1 MNKMNKFKKN
11 NSINKNI
18 FSTNPPSK
26 IMNKPEIKQDPVI
39 QIPLIEEPLIENSL
53 IEPLIEEVKTI
64 TINQLSK
71 NDLKLEIIKENCEDI
86 TFTFPD
92 IYENIEIIPDKNDLN
107 NKPIPKMKLIVDEV
121 ILNMKKKKLNG
132 WKIN

>member
-39 QIPLIEEPLIENSL
+39 QIPLIEESLIEKSL

-92 IYENIEIIPDKNDLN
+92 IYENIEIIADKNDLN

>member
-39 QIPLIEEPLIENSL
+39 QIPLIEEPLIEKSL

-71 NDLKLEIIKENCEDI
+71 NDLKLEIIKENCEDL

>member
-11 NSINKNI
+11 NPKINKNI

-26 IMNKPEIKQDPVI
+26 IMNKPEIKQ
-39 QIPLIEEPLIENSL
+39 EPLIEKSL
-53 IEPLIEEVKTI
+53 IEEPLIEEVKTI
-64 TINQLSK
+64 TINQLS
-71 NDLKLEIIKENCEDI
+71 
-86 TFTFPD
+86 
-92 IYENIEIIPDKNDLN
+92 KNDLN

>member
-39 QIPLIEEPLIENSL
+39 QIPLIEEPLIEKSL

-71 NDLKLEIIKENCEDI
+71 NDLKLEIIKENCEDL

-121 ILNMKKKKLNG
+121 ILNMKKKKVNG

>member
-39 QIPLIEEPLIENSL
+39 QIPLIEEPLIEKSL

>member
-1 MNKMNKFKKN
+1 MNKMNKFKKS

-39 QIPLIEEPLIENSL
+39 QIPLIEEPLIEKSL

-71 NDLKLEIIKENCEDI
+71 NDLKLEIIKENCEDL